1 MQEKISQ
8 LEVELNIK
16 ENAVIRAQQEY
27 EELTRSLY
35 SQNVK
40 LDTMKISDEKTEIE
54 KRELTIEIE
63 QARLEKDELLKRL
76 DALNEMNSIRIGEEQ
91 TKIDSLNIQVMMKKR
106 LIAASVL
113 FVRVGDMMNLQK
125 QVISWIIVF
134 IRIGSIL
141 QASED

>member
-125 QVISWIIVF
+125 QVIS
-134 IRIGSIL
+134 
-141 QASED
+141 